1 MCSASRPWRLRHA
14 STFSNR
20 ARASSRRPRAASA
33 LMYQKVQ
40 TRKAFSGGPKSS
52 ASTYRNTKSP
62 RRSSRSIAATVP
74 ANRGSSSDR
83 NPSSPSR
90 SRLASS
96 ASPWAVATKLFFAGF
111 QQRSETNW
119 WMRLACAVQYSARW
133 TRPRCA
139 AIRANRSQPAQ
150 HITLENVCTRG
161 LPRSS
166 QSPASGWS
174 YSFAACSPNASR
186 RRNSTSS
193 PPSPRRTRRR
203 SKNTWVA
210 VRMAAPYTSCW
221 TWLYA

>member
-150 HITLENVCTRG
+150 HITLENVC
-161 LPRSS
+161 RSEEHTSELQS
-166 QSPASGWS
+166 QSNLVCRLLLEKKKKPNKQDKPADGNEGPADSG
-174 YSFAACSPNASR
+174 
-186 RRNSTSS
+186 
-193 PPSPRRTRRR
+193 
-203 SKNTWVA
+203 
-210 VRMAAPYTSCW
+210 
-221 TWLYA
+221 